1 MGPVGLAKHFGNKM
15 MRVWAMGDDDGITNA
30 QYAYQYPPFFRYFAG
45 KQNAWFMIY
54 MQAFR
59 IAMLFLML
67 CAMCRQFLQR
77 EAAPGAMY
85 TLTFAGAVMFFYAVG
100 SRQAI
105 QYMLYRS
112 VPFTHGRRG

>member
-1 MGPVGLAKHFGNKM
+1 MCI
-15 MRVWAMGDDDGITNA
+15 RD
-30 QYAYQYPPFFRYFAG
+30 R
-45 KQNAWFMIY
+45 QNAWFMIY

-85 TLTFAGAVMFFYAVG
+85 TLTFAGAVMFFMLWEAGKRYNICFTGVCLLLMADG
-100 SRQAI
+100 ADGFKMCIRDSCGTAQASFRRKHERNI
-105 QYMLYRS
+105 PVML
-112 VPFTHGRRG
+112 

>member
-59 IAMLFLML
+59 IAMLFLNVYAYV
-67 CAMCRQFLQR
+67 CGRS
-77 EAAPGAMY
+77 Y
-85 TLTFAGAVMFFYAVG
+85 VFYAVG

-112 VPFTHGRRG
+112 VSFTHGRRG